1 LLLCSFAGNPQEN
14 LKKLSG
20 SAGNRYYFCNKSYS
34 TVNIEQLYSIYQQHR
49 SVQTDTRK
57 LKANDIFFALKGGN
71 FNGNE
76 FAAKALEMGA
86 AYAVVDEA
94 AYFTHPDK
102 MMLVPDAL
110 AALQQ
115 LALRHRQQLNI
126 PFLAI
131 TGTNGKTTTKE
142 LVSTALAAGLK
153 TYATVGNLNNHIG
166 VPLTILSILP
176 DVEIAVIEMGANHQH
191 EIEGYCKIAL
201 PTHGIITNIGKAH
214 LEGFGGPEGVKKAK
228 GELYDFLRANNGTVF
243 VCNEYDYLLEMS
255 TGIPHIVTYGQ
266 TDADYVG
273 EAVSDSAFLAVEVRG
288 DSQVGFIQTQL
299 VGGYNFP
306 NVMAAVAVASYFK
319 IPATK
324 IAPAI
329 AGYTPSNNRS
339 QVIKQ
344 GSNTIIMDAYN
355 ANPSSMKAAIE
366 NFAAINAGK
375 KVLMLGAMMEL
386 GEDSVKEHQALT
398 DLISSYKWDAVVLVG
413 GDFKNL
419 HHSFT
424 YLNNASEAAEWL
436 KKQHF
441 SDAHI
446 LVKGSRSTGME
457 KVIA

>member
-1 LLLCSFAGNPQEN
+1 M
-14 LKKLSG
+14 
-20 SAGNRYYFCNKSYS
+20 
-34 TVNIEQLYSIYQQHR
+34 NIEQLYSIYQQHR

-57 LKANDIFFALKGGN
+57 LKSNDLFFALKGDN

-76 FAAKALEMGA
+76 FAAKALELGA
-86 AYAVVDEA
+86 AFAVVDEA
-94 AYFTHPDK
+94 AYFTVPEK
-102 MMLVPDAL
+102 MMLVPNAL
-110 AALQQ
+110 ETLQQ
-115 LALRHRQQLNI
+115 LALRHRKELKI

-166 VPLTILSILP
+166 VPLTILSIQP

-243 VCNEYDYLLEMS
+243 VCNDYDYLLEMS
-255 TGIPHIVTYGQ
+255 KGLPHIVTYGRSE
-266 TDADYVG
+266 ADYVG
-273 EAVSDSAFLAVEVRG
+273 EAVTDSAFLAVEVRG

-299 VGGYNFP
+299 VGAYNFP

-319 IPATK
+319 VPENK
-324 IAPAI
+324 IGQAI
-329 AGYTPSNNRS
+329 AAYAPSNNRS
-339 QVIKQ
+339 QVIVQ

-366 NFAAINAGK
+366 NFAGLNASK

-386 GEDSVKEHQALT
+386 GPDSIEEHQALIA
-398 DLISSYKWDAVVLVG
+398 LISSYHWDAVVLVG
-413 GDFKNL
+413 GDFKKVK
-419 HHSFT
+419 HSFT
-424 YLNNASEAAEWL
+424 YLDNSAAAAEWL
-436 KKQHF
+436 KQQQF
-441 SDAHI
+441 TGTHI
-446 LVKGSRSTGME
+446 LIKGSRSTGME